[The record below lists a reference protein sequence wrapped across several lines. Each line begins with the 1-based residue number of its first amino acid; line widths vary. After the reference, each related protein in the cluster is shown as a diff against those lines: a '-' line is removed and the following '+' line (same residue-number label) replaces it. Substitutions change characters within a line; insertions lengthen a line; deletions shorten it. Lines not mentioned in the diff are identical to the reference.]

1 MFVSLLHVKKPSSL
15 LLVYDKEKC
24 KFLLATCSMRG
35 SAEDFVDDL
44 FIQLSL
50 GMVHIMPLLLE
61 LDFGILKTLLPELWI
76 QLEEENRGS
85 QYLLCK
91 FALTWFLYF

>member
-1 MFVSLLHVKKPSSL
+1 
-15 LLVYDKEKC
+15 
-24 KFLLATCSMRG
+24 
-35 SAEDFVDDL
+35 
-44 FIQLSL
+44 
-50 GMVHIMPLLLE
+50 MPLFLE

-91 FALTWFLYF
+91 FALTQFLYF